1 MRRSMHIAR
10 VIMDALPYIR
20 AFHGRTVV
28 IKYGGSA
35 MQDDT
40 LKNAFARSVVLLKY
54 IGVNPVV
61 VHGGGPQIGQ
71 MLDQLG
77 IECQFREGQRVT
89 DEATMDVVEMV
100 LAGKINKEIVNLLNR
115 HGGKAVGI
123 SGKDGRLITAR
134 RMEMSIA
141 KKDAPPEIIDL
152 GKVGRVTH
160 VETALINSLERDGF
174 IPVIAP
180 IGGDDNG
187 ETYNIN
193 ADYVAGAMAGALKA
207 KRLILLTDVPGILD
221 KEDKLIH
228 SLTRQEVLAAMEDGT
243 LRGGMLPK
251 VKCCLEALD
260 QGVEKAFIVD
270 GRVENS
276 VMLELFT
283 TPGFGTEIVGQEE
296 ASPSDG

>member
-28 IKYGGSA
+28 IKYGGNA
-35 MQDDT
+35 MQDDA

-61 VHGGGPQIGQ
+61 VHGGGPQIGR

-77 IECQFREGQRVT
+77 IECQFCEGHRVT
-89 DEATMDVVEMV
+89 DDATMDVVEMV

-123 SGKDGRLITAR
+123 SGKDGRLITAQ
-134 RMEMSIA
+134 RMEMSIT
-141 KKDAPPEIIDL
+141 KKDAPTEIIDL

-160 VETALINSLERDGF
+160 VETALIDSLERDGF

-180 IGGDDNG
+180 IGGDEDG

-193 ADYVAGAMAGALKA
+193 ADYVAGAVAGALKA

-296 ASPSDG
+296 SSQSDA